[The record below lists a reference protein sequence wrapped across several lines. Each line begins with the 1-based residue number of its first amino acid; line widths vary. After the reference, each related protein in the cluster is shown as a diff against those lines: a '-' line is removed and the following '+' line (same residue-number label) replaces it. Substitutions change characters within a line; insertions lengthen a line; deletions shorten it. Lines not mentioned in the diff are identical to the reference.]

1 VASAPVTTILDL
13 KPSLYLQVRNLLLAG
28 ANVNEKTPQKLTALH
43 LSAANGNALITS
55 VLLDAG
61 VDFNAVDNELNNAL
75 HVSAKAGKYQVC
87 KVLLTE
93 SRIDAEAVNLK
104 GQTPIH
110 CLAK

>member
-1 VASAPVTTILDL
+1 MW
-13 KPSLYLQVRNLLLAG
+13 PSCEQVRNILLAG
-28 ANVNEKTPQKLTALH
+28 ANVNEKTPQKLSALH
-43 LSAANGNALITS
+43 ISATSGNDIITS
-55 VLLDAG
+55 ILLESG
-61 VDFNAVDNELNNAL
+61 VQYDSVDNELNNAL
-75 HVSAKAGKYQVC
+75 HISVKEGNYKVC